1 MSINEIIDLTGR
13 EEITTGIS
21 TDASLEVLIE
31 DLKLTLP
38 RHSKN
43 AIKISYLFDYWRG
56 KQPILDRIKEVREDI
71 DNKLVIN
78 LAQSST
84 RQITGYTFG
93 KPIEFIH
100 KLEDDVDEMRTLNN
114 CFTVENKSLIDNEI
128 FTDMSVCGL
137 GYRAVIPLKGYD
149 KGDYE
154 LGVSP
159 FSLTRLDPSTTFV
172 VYSTGIPKRVVYGV
186 AYHYEEGIDERGQ
199 VVNFTIY
206 NVYLGNRQFKF
217 KVEGINAHSDLNNE
231 NLIDQ
236 TQVLIKDCPI
246 IEYRNN
252 MSMMGDWEPA
262 ISIIDAL
269 NVVGSDGVN
278 DIVQFVQSLLVFINA
293 ELDDAQIELLKKN
306 KMFSLISSKELNA
319 DVKYIAQQVDAASVQ
334 FLTEWLEGMF
344 DTVVG
349 IPDRKSRGGGGG
361 DTGEAVKLRDGWGD
375 LEIVARNKEPYVS
388 KGERETLKFAISTLM
403 TYNLINDLKI
413 YDVEIK
419 YSRNKSDNLLVKTQS
434 YSNLVSTKT
443 MTPEDS
449 MNVCDFTNDSKET
462 AGKGKAY
469 WDEEADKV
477 MEQENTKLGLQAELT
492 RAASETTGDENNE
505 NNGNQKD

>member
-1 MSINEIIDLTGR
+1 
-13 EEITTGIS
+13 
-21 TDASLEVLIE
+21 
-31 DLKLTLP
+31 
-38 RHSKN
+38 
-43 AIKISYLFDYWRG
+43 
-56 KQPILDRIKEVREDI
+56 
-71 DNKLVIN
+71 
-78 LAQSST
+78 
-84 RQITGYTFG
+84 
-93 KPIEFIH
+93 
-100 KLEDDVDEMRTLNN
+100 
-114 CFTVENKSLIDNEI
+114 
-128 FTDMSVCGL
+128 
-137 GYRAVIPLKGYD
+137 
-149 KGDYE
+149 
-154 LGVSP
+154 
-159 FSLTRLDPSTTFV
+159 
-172 VYSTGIPKRVVYGV
+172 
-186 AYHYEEGIDERGQ
+186 
-199 VVNFTIY
+199 
-206 NVYLGNRQFKF
+206 
-217 KVEGINAHSDLNNE
+217 
-231 NLIDQ
+231 
-236 TQVLIKDCPI
+236 
-246 IEYRNN
+246 

-293 ELDDAQIELLKKN
+293 ELDDDQIELLKKN